1 MAIIKSY
8 LLPHSPLLIPEIG
21 KANHSL
27 MQKTV
32 TIYENIKAE
41 LKASKIN
48 SIVII
53 TPHGHEQTDNF
64 LLNCSPDL
72 DINFQDFGFIP
83 PKTIIKGD
91 ILLADQ
97 IKNALQEDFPL
108 KQISKLSLDYGSG
121 IPLYLLKEQ
130 NQDFKALTI
139 NPATNLDLEIQVA
152 FGEKLF
158 PILENNQK
166 RIAVIASGDL
176 SHRLM
181 RKSPGGYSPKGPK
194 FDNKVIEYL
203 SYPET
208 AINNLLNL
216 DKHLILAASECGLKP
231 ILMLLGILNT
241 KNWEP
246 DILAYQTDFG
256 VGYLS
261 LEFILPANNTL
272 T

>member
-1 MAIIKSY
+1 MKQFNNMAIIKSY

-27 MQKTV
+27 MQKTALV
-32 TIYENIKAE
+32 YENIKTE
-41 LKASKIN
+41 LKNNKID
-48 SIVII
+48 SVVII
-53 TPHGHEQTDNF
+53 TPHGHEQINNF
-64 LLNCSPDL
+64 LINCSPDL

-83 PKTIIKGD
+83 PKTTIKGD
-91 ILLADQ
+91 IPLADQ
-97 IKNALQEDFPL
+97 IKNTLQEEFPL
-108 KQISKLSLDYGSG
+108 KQVSYLTLDYGSG

-130 NQDFKALTI
+130 SYDFKALTI
-139 NPATNLDLEIQVA
+139 TPTSDLDLNIQAA
-152 FGEKLF
+152 FGEKLY
-158 PILENNQK
+158 PILENSPK
-166 RIAVIASGDL
+166 RIALIASGDL

-208 AINNLLNL
+208 ALNNLLNM
-216 DKHLILAASECGLKP
+216 DKNIILAASECGLKP
-231 ILMLLGILNT
+231 ILMLLGVL
-241 KNWEP
+241 KNKSWKP

-261 LEFILPANNTL
+261 LEFVF
-272 T
+272 